1 MSYKNEEL
9 TPERVLVHPLWLGSL
24 ALLAANDQW
33 FKGAGLFHHLVTGK
47 LSDVAGMLV
56 APALLAVLVRARS
69 RRAFAACHVATGAG
83 FAAIKL
89 STQAADVLVEMM
101 SWLGQHWKIWTDPT
115 DLLVLPMLF
124 VSWRVLVPAAERRIG
139 VVSRVRQLGQLAAAT
154 GGLLAC
160 LGTSSVPPEAPPQP
174 LPPEPAVAVA
184 PNTVS
189 LASLQG
195 ARWTTQSDGFRLS
208 YRFEG
213 DRYTTTGNPPW
224 EESGRVE
231 LIASNAQEL
240 RVRFVD
246 RTFDGKSDEPVERV
260 LVIAA
265 DGQSFHMD
273 GRDYR
278 KESHEAVIAAE

>member
-47 LSDVAGMLV
+47 LSDVAGMVV

-69 RRAFAACHVATGAG
+69 RRAFAACHVATGAC

-89 STQAADVLVEMM
+89 STQAAGVLVQTM

-124 VSWRVLVPAAERRIG
+124 VSFRILLPAAEQRVGLI
-139 VVSRVRQLGQLAAAT
+139 SRARQLGQLVAAT

-174 LPPEPAVAVA
+174 PPPAVAAA
-184 PNTVS
+184 PNTLS
-189 LASLQG
+189 LTSLQG
-195 ARWTTQSDGFRLS
+195 ARWTTESDGFRLS

-213 DRYTTTGNPPW
+213 DSYTTTGNPPW

-231 LIASNAQEL
+231 LISSDAQQM

-246 RTFDGKSDEPVERV
+246 RVFDGKADESVERV
-260 LVIAA
+260 LEMSA
-265 DGQSFHMD
+265 DGQSFQMD
-273 GRDYR
+273 GRAYR

>member
-1 MSYKNEEL
+1 MSYKTEEL

-47 LSDVAGMLV
+47 LSDVAGMVV

-69 RRAFAACHVATGAG
+69 RRAFAACHVAIGAG

-89 STQAADVLVEMM
+89 STHAADVLVEMM
-101 SWLGQHWKIWTDPT
+101 GWLGQHWKIWTDPT

-124 VSWRVLVPAAERRIG
+124 VSWWFLLPAAEQRVG
-139 VVSRVRQLGQLAAAT
+139 LVSRARQLGQLAAAT

-160 LGTSSVPPEAPPQP
+160 LGTSSVPPEAPAQP
-174 LPPEPAVAVA
+174 APPPAVAAA
-184 PNTVS
+184 PNTMT

-195 ARWTTQSDGFRLS
+195 ARWTTESDGFRLS

-224 EESGRVE
+224 EESGRLE
-231 LIASNAQEL
+231 LISSDAQQM

-246 RTFDGKSDEPVERV
+246 RVFDGKADESVERV
-260 LVIAA
+260 LVMSA
-265 DGQSFHMD
+265 DGQSFQMD
-273 GRDYR
+273 GRSYR